1 MKIFRALAAILV
13 AALALYGFG
22 RFFLSQL
29 GAGRALEPPGV
40 IQAAPPDF
48 HVVER
53 GELSAAEA
61 ADALATLLLARPPGG
76 KVGVKF
82 QRAGSVVYWLADTR
96 PDHLEESAASA
107 AGTRVQTVWRGHIPE
122 RLQWARAHGDPAAP
136 GLPPPEKRN
145 LYH

>member
-96 PDHLEESAASA
+96 ADTLEESAATAIRPPPACRRPRSA
-107 AGTRVQTVWRGHIPE
+107 TSTTE
-122 RLQWARAHGDPAAP
+122 ARARP
-136 GLPPPEKRN
+136 GRGVGV
-145 LYH
+145 